1 MSDIPTLLTAISLY
15 VIVFLYGITI
25 GSFVNV
31 LICRIPRKEN
41 FVKIRSHCESCGY
54 ELRWFD
60 LIPLFSYICLR
71 GKCRKCKAK
80 ISIQHLLIE
89 VLNGLLYV
97 VTFWR
102 FGLSVETLVYCLMFS
117 ALLGLSMI
125 DFKTYE
131 IPFGFNVFIFVL
143 GCVKLCFRL
152 QDWKEYVIGFFA
164 VSVFLYLLF
173 LLSRGAAIGGGDVKL
188 MAVCGLVIGWKLII
202 FAFILGCIIGS
213 VIHILRMKLS
223 GEDHVLAMGPYLS
236 VGVLLAVF
244 FGDRFLSWYLGI
256 LSFGM

>member
-1 MSDIPTLLTAISLY
+1 MLDIPTMLTVLSIY

-54 ELRWFD
+54 ELQWFD

-102 FGLSVETLVYCLMFS
+102 FGLSLETLVYCLMFS

-131 IPFGFNVFIFVL
+131 IPFGFNVFIFIL
-143 GCVKLCFRL
+143 GCVKLCFHL
-152 QDWKEYVIGFFA
+152 QDWKEYAIGFFA

-244 FGDRFLSWYLGI
+244 VGDRFLNWYLGM

>member
-1 MSDIPTLLTAISLY
+1 MFDIPTMLTAISLY

-41 FVKIRSHCESCGY
+41 FVKVRSHCESCGY
-54 ELRWFD
+54 ELQWFD

-125 DFKTYE
+125 DLKTYE

-188 MAVCGLVIGWKLII
+188 MAVCGLVIGWTLII

-244 FGDRFLSWYLGI
+244 FGERFLNWYLGM